1 MSVVLWRIAQE
12 TRDYRADDVSG
23 LGAARTGGRWNSPGR
38 SVIYSSRSVALA
50 YLESLAHLGR
60 QIPRDRFLVRI
71 IVPDKVWNQALWLKE
86 RELPKAWRAEPAGIG
101 SMQFGDKW
109 LTSRKSALLCLPSV
123 IVPEDTNV
131 LINPEHEDAHS
142 VHARVERQLLFDPRV
157 LRL

>member
-12 TRDYRADDVSG
+12 TRDYRAEDLSG
-23 LGAARTGGRWNSPGR
+23 GGAAKTGGRWNSAGNAM
-38 SVIYSSRSVALA
+38 VYTSRSVALA

-60 QIPRDRFLVRI
+60 QAPRNRFLIRI
-71 IVPDKVWNQALWLKE
+71 VVPDEVWERALWAKE
-86 RELPKAWRAEPAGIG
+86 KELPRTWRAEPVGVG

-109 LTSRKSALLCLPSV
+109 LTSRKSVLLCLPSV

-131 LINPEHEDAHS
+131 LINPNHEDARFIQ
-142 VHARVERQLLFDPRV
+142 ARVERQLLYDPRV